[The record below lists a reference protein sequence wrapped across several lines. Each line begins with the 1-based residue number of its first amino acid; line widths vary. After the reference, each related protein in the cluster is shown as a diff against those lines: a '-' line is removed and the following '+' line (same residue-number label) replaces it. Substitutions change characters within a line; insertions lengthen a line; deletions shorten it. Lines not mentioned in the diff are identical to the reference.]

1 MGTDAELRNAGG
13 AGIRGQGEMDVLSLR
28 AVLQRGPRV
37 QAGCTWAPGRAA
49 GLGSSWASD
58 LPDLKLKPKNLCPHP
73 CGIN

>member
-1 MGTDAELRNAGG
+1 
-13 AGIRGQGEMDVLSLR
+13 MDVLSLR
-28 AVLQRGPRV
+28 AELQRGP
-37 QAGCTWAPGRAA
+37 GCWLGARGPPGGAA